1 MARAAVKAKQQA
13 TAKAQATARARE
25 RGRRKHSG
33 GGNPNQELF
42 FMRLRRGQKWVF
54 VLLAVVF
61 AATFVGVG
69 VGSGSG
75 AGLSQLY
82 TGLFGGG
89 GSDVSKA
96 KDEIKNN
103 PTKGYLDLARAY
115 ETKGQ
120 TAQAVIAFQSYLALK
135 KNDANVWGELGGLEL
150 AQAQTY
156 ATQYQNAQQAAQLA
170 DPSQAFQPTGTL
182 STALGA
188 NPVYSSASQNASTQT
203 TALYSKATTALNNA
217 VSDYKKVTTIRPKD
231 PTGWQQLATAA
242 ENAGNYP
249 LAVTGW
255 QNYLKYYPS
264 SPQRS
269 QIKARIK
276 QLQQVAAQSSAAAS
290 AGSASSTGSSS
301 SGSSSST
308 PSYP

>member
-13 TAKAQATARARE
+13 TAKTQATARARD

-33 GGNPNQELF
+33 GGNPNQQLF
-42 FMRLRRGQKWVF
+42 FMKLRRGQKWVF
-54 VLLAVVF
+54 VVLAVVF

-115 ETKGQ
+115 ETKGN
-120 TAQAVIAFQSYLALK
+120 TDQAISAFQSYLALK
-135 KNDANVWGELGGLEL
+135 KNDATVWGELGGLEL
-150 AQAQTY
+150 AHAQTL
-156 ATQYQNAQQAAQLA
+156 ATRYQNAQQAAQLA

-188 NPVYSSASQNASTQT
+188 NPVYSQASQQASTQT
-203 TALYSKATTALNNA
+203 TAALNSA

-231 PTGWQQLATAA
+231 PTGWQQLATAG
-242 ENAGNYP
+242 ENSGDYKT
-249 LAVTGW
+249 AVTGW
-255 QNYLKYYPS
+255 KNYIKYYPT

-269 QIKARIK
+269 QIEKRIK
-276 QLQQVAAQSSAAAS
+276 QLQQATAQASAAAS
-290 AGSASSTGSSS
+290 ASSS
-301 SGSSSST
+301 NSSSSSST

>member
-25 RGRRKHSG
+25 RGRRKHSS
-33 GGNPNQELF
+33 GGNPNQQLF
-42 FMRLRRGQKWVF
+42 FMRLRRRQKWVF
-54 VLLAVVF
+54 VVLAIVF
-61 AATFVGVG
+61 GITFVGVG

-96 KDEIKNN
+96 KDEVKNN

-120 TAQAVIAFQSYLALK
+120 TAQAVTAFQSYLALK
-135 KNDANVWGELGGLEL
+135 KKDANVWGELGGLEL
-150 AQAQTY
+150 SQAQTY

-182 STALGA
+182 ATALGA
-188 NPVYSSASQNASTQT
+188 NPVYSNAAQQASTRT
-203 TALYSKATTALNNA
+203 STLYSQATTALNNS
-217 VSDYKKVTTIRPKD
+217 VSDYTKVTKLQPRN
-231 PTGWQQLATAA
+231 PTGYQQLATAG

-249 LAVTGW
+249 VAVGAW
-255 QNYLKYYPS
+255 KNYLKYYPTA
-264 SPQRS
+264 PQRA
-269 QIKARIK
+269 QIKTRIK
-276 QLQQVAAQSSAAAS
+276 QLQKAAAQASAAA
-290 AGSASSTGSSS
+290 AASSSNS
-301 SGSSSST
+301 SGSSA
-308 PSYP
+308 PSNP

>member
-33 GGNPNQELF
+33 GGNPNQQLF
-42 FMRLRRGQKWVF
+42 FMKLRRGQKWVF

-120 TAQAVIAFQSYLALK
+120 TAQAVSAFQSYLALK
-135 KNDANVWGELGGLEL
+135 KHDANVWGELGGLEL
-150 AQAQTY
+150 SQAQTY

-170 DPSQAFQPTGTL
+170 DPSQPFQPTGTL
-182 STALGA
+182 STALGG
-188 NPVYSSASQNASTQT
+188 NPVYSQASQSASTRTTQ
-203 TALYSKATTALNNA
+203 LYTKATTALNNSVA
-217 VSDYKKVTTIRPKD
+217 DYKKVTEIRPKD

-242 ENAGNYP
+242 ENAGNYKQ
-249 LAVTGW
+249 AVTGW

-269 QIKARIK
+269 QITARIK
-276 QLQQVAAQSSAAAS
+276 QLRKVVAQSSAAAS
-290 AGSASSTGSSS
+290 ASSSNASSSSS
-301 SGSSSST
+301 SGSGSST